1 MALVAWYPL
10 DKDLKNYGV
19 SENGTDLDSTGVTT
33 NDNGKLGKC
42 FYFQKQNSLQNKI
55 YFKEL
60 DGAKIFSFG
69 CWINFDKDNV
79 DWAKAIFLETSSDNE
94 DDNTIH
100 NGIRFECAYASTENS
115 QFGVYDYPSYHH
127 IMKGNN
133 IGAKNTI
140 TPPNEWHHFM
150 FVANGK
156 NCYFYKDGIIIG
168 NCEQEQTGYLT
179 GNFWAGGQNNPDFPC
194 HCYMNDLRIY
204 NHALS
209 QSEVQEIYRSLILK
223 YSFDK
228 PIENPVISEV
238 NITNLTGCLNG
249 GNNQCRIIGKIPY
262 NKDYLISDK
271 YLTISFDLTINDLLS
286 VEGEES
292 LGAITLQ
299 EHSIINGVDKWS
311 SLINSDRELDGR
323 VSKIAE
329 FSDRRQINL
338 TTNGTYHISRT
349 YKILN
354 GEQYSNV
361 INVELR
367 FDYIVG
373 GTASVSNFKVV
384 LGKKEILS
392 DGTDGVLYDESGFGH
407 SAKVISSTNF
417 LPALYYSTESKIGEG
432 CYQSMTK
439 TDSGDE
445 TYGVVQTLDIFNE
458 IPEISIAFWLYVPET
473 DNNTG
478 DNTILGYS
486 ANAEN
491 YAIWIRRNDLTLCLT
506 LYHVTVSLS
515 NLQRNMWHYIV
526 VTAQKQGDFKVYLNG
541 ELKSSKSNISG
552 TDWENAYLT
561 IGDLRNGR
569 GLDLDGKIDDL
580 KIYATILDEEYIKK
594 EYKERT
600 KIDNNGNIYCNE
612 LIEIND
618 DNNIFSFNN
627 ITNYRELPNIEESFF
642 DKNSLLITSTEGT
655 ESARYFRVRMKFS
668 AGTYKVFRTYN
679 IIGDNYTNTTGR
691 FHISKIDWSQNFIE
705 LYPND
710 YYGTITFTEDT
721 DVYVTFV
728 ASENDSNTDKIV
740 VQYSLYIYPD
750 ENQEIQETKILGN
763 GQVEGYNLKEE
774 DEKLTKIYNKQR
786 TIQTETL
793 YEY

>member
-42 FYFQKQNSLQNKI
+42 FYFQKDGSTINNYLE
-55 YFKEL
+55 EL
-60 DGAKIFSFG
+60 NGAKIFSFG
-69 CWINFDKDNV
+69 CWVNV
-79 DWAKAIFLETSSDNE
+79 EENNQDWGKILFFQATKEGETPSYYGLRLES
-94 DDNTIH
+94 
-100 NGIRFECAYASTENS
+100 AYSSTENA
-115 QFGVYDYPSYHH
+115 QIGIYGTTTEKHY
-127 IMKGNN
+127 IMEKD
-133 IGAKNTI
+133 IGSKNEVTSV
-140 TPPNEWHHFM
+140 NEWHHFT
-150 FVANGK
+150 FVADGD

-168 NCEQEQTGYLT
+168 NCKQESSGYLT
-179 GNFWAGGQNNPDFPC
+179 GYFNVGCQIGGSFPC

-238 NITNLTGCLNG
+238 NTTNLTGCLNG

-384 LGKKEILS
+384 LGKKEIFS

-445 TYGVVQTLDIFNE
+445 IYGVVQTLDIFNE
-458 IPEISIAFWLYVPET
+458 IPEMSISFWLYVPET

-491 YAIWIRRNDLTLCLT
+491 YAIWIRRNDLTLSLT

-541 ELKSSKSNISG
+541 ELKSSKGNISG
-552 TDWENAYLT
+552 TDWEDAYLT

-691 FHISKIDWSQNFIE
+691 FFISKIDWSQNFVM
-705 LYPND
+705 LNRND
-710 YYGTITFTEDT
+710 NYKTMTLAEDT
-721 DVYVTFV
+721 DTYITFV
-728 ASENDSNTDKIV
+728 ASEKDSNVDEIT
-740 VQYSLYIYPD
+740 VQFLIYIYSD
-750 ENQEIQETKILGN
+750 SNQEIQETKIFEN
-763 GQVEGYNLKEE
+763 GEIKTYNLKETN
-774 DEKLTKIYNKQR
+774 EKQAKIYNKQK
-786 TIQTETL
+786 TVQAETL

>member
-10 DKDLKNYGV
+10 NEDLRNNGDSSFDLTNRYGIGYVSGKLGKSAAINYNPLQANNSPFKNTTTYSICGWIYLDLLGLTQTIICSRTTIGYGLALFVLTSNKIRIDASIDKN
-19 SENGTDLDSTGVTT
+19 SFQWTTDYVFEAGKWTHFTVT
-33 NDNGKLGKC
+33 NDNGKLSYYINGEL
-42 FYFQKQNSLQNKI
+42 KQTHIITSTTQYI
-55 YFKEL
+55 GDYMTI
-60 DGAKIFSFG
+60 GA
-69 CWINFDKDNV
+69 
-79 DWAKAIFLETSSDNE
+79 SSE
-94 DDNTIH
+94 SNT
-100 NGIRFECAYASTENS
+100 
-115 QFGVYDYPSYHH
+115 VL
-127 IMKGNN
+127 GNN
-133 IGAKNTI
+133 
-140 TPPNEWHHFM
+140 
-150 FVANGK
+150 
-156 NCYFYKDGIIIG
+156 
-168 NCEQEQTGYLT
+168 
-179 GNFWAGGQNNPDFPC
+179 NFFKGR
-194 HCYMNDLRIY
+194 MNDLRIY
-204 NHALS
+204 DHALS
-209 QSEVQEIYRSLILK
+209 QSEIQEIYRSLILK

-238 NITNLTGCLNG
+238 NTTNLTGCLNG

-262 NKDYLISDK
+262 NKNYLISDK

-392 DGTDGVLYDESGFGH
+392 DGTDDVLYDESGFGH
-407 SAKVISSTNF
+407 NAKVIGSTNF

-432 CYQSMTK
+432 CYQSITK
-439 TDSGDE
+439 TGSGDE
-445 TYGVVQTLDIFNE
+445 TYGVIQTLNTFDE

-491 YAIWIRRNDLTLCLT
+491 YAIWIRRNDLTLYLT

-541 ELKSSKSNISG
+541 
-552 TDWENAYLT
+552 
-561 IGDLRNGR
+561 
-569 GLDLDGKIDDL
+569 
-580 KIYATILDEEYIKK
+580 
-594 EYKERT
+594 
-600 KIDNNGNIYCNE
+600 
-612 LIEIND
+612 
-618 DNNIFSFNN
+618 
-627 ITNYRELPNIEESFF
+627 
-642 DKNSLLITSTEGT
+642 
-655 ESARYFRVRMKFS
+655 
-668 AGTYKVFRTYN
+668 
-679 IIGDNYTNTTGR
+679 
-691 FHISKIDWSQNFIE
+691 
-705 LYPND
+705 
-710 YYGTITFTEDT
+710 
-721 DVYVTFV
+721 
-728 ASENDSNTDKIV
+728 
-740 VQYSLYIYPD
+740 
-750 ENQEIQETKILGN
+750 
-763 GQVEGYNLKEE
+763 
-774 DEKLTKIYNKQR
+774 
-786 TIQTETL
+786 
-793 YEY
+793 